1 MVPGKKM
8 DAEGPICF
16 SFKKFILKLCNDFV
30 RSQKNLPSTEG
41 QAVNLGSF
49 PEEEDGEEKGKSVV
63 LLSWHWEQSRGRQV
77 VI

>member
-1 MVPGKKM
+1 M

-49 PEEEDGEEKGKSVV
+49 PEEKMEKRKEKVSCY
-63 LLSWHWEQSRGRQV
+63 
-77 VI
+77 

>member
-1 MVPGKKM
+1 MIPGKKM

-41 QAVNLGSF
+41 QTVNLGSF

-63 LLSWHWEQSRGRQV
+63 LLSWH
-77 VI
+77 